1 MNRPSIYQKKLV
13 HQSFWMFTLNEMRMK
28 TMFSFRTH
36 MNHSLCTSKVKN
48 INFFFLFLIFLILIT
63 RNANGN
69 NIYAIHESFM
79 IQSWRRLNSSS
90 NQSITFVIRCF
101 IQSLSLSLKYISKK
115 LSSHPSCSLSFS
127 SYPSSYP
134 TTILSLFFII
144 SFTINLAPKMYPS
157 NYQFALQRNRLVHGM
172 ANFSAEVHSSKK

>member
-1 MNRPSIYQKKLV
+1 MERYSQLLLAQKCINIRYSVYLLLNKFISVSLWMNRPSIYQKKLV

-90 NQSITFVIRCF
+90 NQSITF
-101 IQSLSLSLKYISKK
+101 
-115 LSSHPSCSLSFS
+115 
-127 SYPSSYP
+127 
-134 TTILSLFFII
+134 T
-144 SFTINLAPKMYPS
+144 
-157 NYQFALQRNRLVHGM
+157 
-172 ANFSAEVHSSKK
+172 